1 MARAGAACAPGS
13 RARDLSRSID
23 RVREHGLLWNFRDDR
38 GRGEHAEP
46 PGTAPKLISSK
57 SSKSLYGSQPFGD
70 ARSCEIFVE
79 HAVAGFWHCASCGVP
94 KCSHFNAKRCAA
106 VPPPKDHAGP
116 VYQRKGSKRGRS
128 RARPRRRFVAGKLKL
143 FEVAEGG
150 GPGPH
155 VATYVV
161 DATPTPSSATR
172 ARAAPALR
180 IETASGARVRL
191 ACAAPEA
198 RDAWVAALV
207 ATQAWLVRVAPGGAS
222 GGARRLRRRHEA
234 AGGERRRRAKLRDER
249 TALDR
254 RLRALMEDCE
264 ALAAAAERARA
275 GRDRGGGRRG
285 RAPAKRAGERLAA
298 RLETSTDRDLV
309 KAFGKGVAGKACR
322 SLMKLNEAATGAR
335 RASPPGGPLASRRA
349 PRPSARA

>member
-1 MARAGAACAPGS
+1 MACCGSSATTGAVASTRS
-13 RARDLSRSID
+13 RQ
-23 RVREHGLLWNFRDDR
+23 G
-38 GRGEHAEP
+38 P
-46 PGTAPKLISSK
+46 PPKLISTK

-116 VYQRKGSKRGRS
+116 VYQRKGSKRGGSWRD
-128 RARPRRRFVAGKLKL
+128 REATLVAGKLKL

-161 DATPTPSSATR
+161 DANAHVVVGDRSEGR
-172 ARAAPALR
+172 RHALR

-207 ATQAWLVRVAPGGAS
+207 ATQAWLVKARARVGNDTRLRRETRRAARAIARDPTSPARSRRSAPGGARRRTASSTAPTRPRAAS
-222 GGARRLRRRHEA
+222 GGA
-234 AGGERRRRAKLRDER
+234 
-249 TALDR
+249 
-254 RLRALMEDCE
+254 
-264 ALAAAAERARA
+264 ARSS
-275 GRDRGGGRRG
+275 GTSGRRSTGGSG
-285 RAPAKRAGERLAA
+285 R
-298 RLETSTDRDLV
+298 
-309 KAFGKGVAGKACR
+309 
-322 SLMKLNEAATGAR
+322 
-335 RASPPGGPLASRRA
+335 
-349 PRPSARA
+349 